1 MEHDDQTDCAVGFVR
16 VEGRGLG
23 TEATIEASF
32 AGLIAR
38 CRVVVTRDEESP
50 NLEFKLE
57 DKDGGKYRALW
68 EDGEDPLTG
77 EPRQI
82 LEIQGR
88 HPALRRYLGDP
99 PEFPGQDTPWAKLL
113 IAEIVA
119 DNVCRL
125 IARRIDALRGQE
137 ERPDSEG
144 SYAEHYG
151 RMLKLLPRLHEL
163 MLPSV
168 PE

>member
-1 MEHDDQTDCAVGFVR
+1 ILTLRSPRNVCDVGSTVEVSSSAPGVAVLTGRISMERDDQTDCAIGFVR

-23 TEATIEASF
+23 TEATIQASF

-68 EDGEDPLTG
+68 EDREDPLTG

-99 PEFPGQDTPWAKLL
+99 PEFPG
-113 IAEIVA
+113 
-119 DNVCRL
+119 
-125 IARRIDALRGQE
+125 
-137 ERPDSEG
+137 
-144 SYAEHYG
+144 
-151 RMLKLLPRLHEL
+151 
-163 MLPSV
+163 
-168 PE
+168 